1 MRIHFTSTTHCA
13 HLAKSLRRLLSP
25 THDIKLSSAQNAVG
39 RMMGYRNWQELASAS
54 VIGVTPSPTDD
65 DVSESERKA
74 RAALHVSCLESAFG
88 LSLAQAT
95 QIVAELRPTGR
106 RGDVPV
112 HGKEPWRKRFEE
124 MSAQPGLPGAV
135 EDATLDMLKGDI
147 ARFGDGK
154 WSESELPDGRELH
167 LWVARQN
174 LEDSPFRLD
183 EVTGIVVKAGKPIV
197 YAQGLLFWLKA
208 PRFFQ
213 DFNQSLVW
221 SCDQY
226 TGEFMC
232 DALKVAEGDP
242 DYEDRLDTEASFFL
256 NLWKRDFTETSKGDG
271 LALLVS
277 MQAAYKK
284 RTRRRLEWRVELPAE
299 PDQFDDVDFDK
310 RAAFPDYQRA
320 RRHLIASVSELRTPP
335 GLRFNFYDRAAA
347 DAARSPSDLSVVTAH
362 IPSAELGAPEL
373 SPFARTLE
381 NTIAY
386 LGEAI
391 VEWPAAEFPYMRP
404 NEWPSG
410 FDVRRAARLLNL
422 SPDTTLWEHMPSDL
436 MKIVIE
442 PDPEQARKTRPGL
455 VLRFRFSNGTELSM
469 PSRYILGGDLWES
482 ALPQL
487 VAQGDTF
494 VRKTP
499 FTSKFNPPDLQRVLS
514 IHSLLLFDG
523 RSDEFVPIDK
533 PVEVMRPAIT
543 PRHVA

>member
-13 HLAKSLRRLLSP
+13 HLAKSLKRLLAP
-25 THDIKLSSAQNAVG
+25 THDIKLSAAQNAVG

-54 VIGVTPSPTDD
+54 VIGVTPSPVDD
-65 DVSESERKA
+65 DVSELERKS
-74 RAALHVSCLESAFG
+74 RAMHHVSCLQDAFG
-88 LSLAQAT
+88 LSPAQAT
-95 QIVAELRPTGR
+95 QLVAELRPTGR
-106 RGDVPV
+106 RGDIPV
-112 HGKEPWRKRFEE
+112 QGKEPWRKRFDE
-124 MSAQPGLPGAV
+124 MTATPGLPGAV
-135 EDATLDMLKGDI
+135 EGATLDMMKEDI
-147 ARFGDGK
+147 ARFDDGK
-154 WSESELPDGRELH
+154 WTVSRLPDGLELH
-167 LWVARQN
+167 LWIAPQN
-174 LEDSPFRLD
+174 LEGSSFRLD

-197 YAQGLLFWLKA
+197 YAQGLLFWLKE
-208 PRFFQ
+208 PRFFR
-213 DFNQSLVW
+213 DFKQALVW

-232 DALKVAEGDP
+232 DVLKVAEGDP

-284 RTRRRLEWRVELPAE
+284 RTRRRLDWRIELPAE

-320 RRHLIASVSELRTPP
+320 RKHLIASISELLTPAS
-335 GLRFNFYDRAAA
+335 LRFNFFDRAAA
-347 DAARSPSDLSVVTAH
+347 DAARCPNDLSGLTAH
-362 IPSAELGAPEL
+362 IPSADLGEPDL
-373 SPFARTLE
+373 SPFARTLQ

-386 LGEAI
+386 LREAI
-391 VEWPAAEFPYMRP
+391 VEWPAAEFPVMTP
-404 NEWPSG
+404 DEWPAD
-410 FDVRRAARLLNL
+410 FDLRRASRLLNL
-422 SPDTTLWEHMPSDL
+422 SPDSTLWQRMPSDL

-442 PDPEQARKTRPGL
+442 PDPEQVGTTRPGL

-469 PSRYILGGDLWES
+469 PSRYIVGGDLWES

-487 VAQGDTF
+487 VAQGDMF

-523 RSDEFVPIDK
+523 RSDASVPIDQ
-533 PVEVMRPAIT
+533 PVEVIRSAAPT
-543 PRHVA
+543 GR